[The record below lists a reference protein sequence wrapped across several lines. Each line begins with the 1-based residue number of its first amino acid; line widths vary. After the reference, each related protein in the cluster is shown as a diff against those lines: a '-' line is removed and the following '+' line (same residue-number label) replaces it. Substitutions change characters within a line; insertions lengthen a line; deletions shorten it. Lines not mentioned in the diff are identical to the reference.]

1 MGKSVIK
8 RKVDETGKPI
18 TETVSVKFPITLKTR
33 KEIDWLKSLHAVYV
47 DNVNFILGQLKERF
61 FEPFTVTAPDG
72 KKIKLTLFD
81 VFDRKFK
88 MELPFTYRGSECNKS
103 LRLYPCREIF
113 NNKCPLAGISKDD
126 IIARFKETLDGH
138 TGKDTVVP
146 SYFVNETVF
155 TKVDGIITTYV
166 MKKLGRISGCR
177 DKTWFECCR
186 ETAGNNTDNDI
197 DKAVLSAQLSRTGI
211 NINGY
216 INRKV
221 ETTYKWSSKDTCK
234 VAGESFPVPAPD
246 YGSKKFCKCYFD
258 AVKLF
263 IEKFNERFPV
273 MKKMTVLPLPSSVI
287 DVKHRNMHNYY
298 DTPGTITNIPSV
310 KGEKSKIEFF
320 MHTVSGH
327 SFDYYP
333 EDIEAA
339 LKKEPKL
346 QISFTGDIRN
356 CQASEPVN
364 TGMFATMPVIRPVT
378 ETALSET
385 PKEND
390 GIGIDLNVST
400 YLMNTTLPFEETT
413 GAVDWT
419 EAIHAFREEHPDD
432 FVFTAAPSRVITK
445 MTELADKG
453 KSDMLNIGLLVG
465 LRDYKPISEKYGWEP
480 SRDPLDHLFRWM
492 LDRKSGEK
500 YFYGENQRIII
511 GYTKL
516 FRKYVRKETANRYR
530 YFAEQSKWD
539 KAHSNGEVFADAAVA
554 KELMEERAV
563 ISRNIDTTLSHLLV
577 NGLFNVCKNQERLSY
592 ISMED
597 INLNEIRITRRVV
610 PAYVMAK
617 RNWGM
622 TGGKLAVN
630 GGTVSFDYSGT
641 YDSSCISGNEY
652 WGVRAVK
659 HGPEHG
665 HIEVTVVPTEKNIER
680 SFQDWADHYTNKAL
694 HLSSIKHTVET
705 LCRKRAIHFT
715 TVKPEYTSS
724 VCSACRVKKFKAE
737 KSNKLSLEKTLAKPM
752 NYRQDRIFVCGNP
765 GCTMHGKV
773 QDADGNAAKNILLKT
788 VLGKNYYVKV

>member
-1 MGKSVIK
+1 MGRSVIK

-18 TETVSVKFPITLKTR
+18 TETVSVKFPITFKV
-33 KEIDWLKSLHAVYV
+33 KKDIDWLKSLHAVYV
-47 DNVNFILGQLKERF
+47 DNVNFVLGKLKECF
-61 FEPFTVTAPDG
+61 FEPFTVKTSDG
-72 KKIKLTLFD
+72 KSVKLTLFD
-81 VFDRKFK
+81 IFDKKFK
-88 MELPFTYRGSECNKS
+88 VDLPFTYKGAECNKS

-113 NNKCPLAGISKDD
+113 NNKCPLAGVTKDD
-126 IIARFKETLDGH
+126 VIAQFKDTLDRY
-138 TGKDTVVP
+138 TGKYTVVP

-155 TKVDGIITTYV
+155 TKVDGIMTSYV
-166 MKKLGRISGCR
+166 MRKLGRISGGK
-177 DKTWFECCR
+177 DKTWFESCR
-186 ETAGNNTDNDI
+186 EIADRNTGNDI
-197 DKAVLSAQLSRTGI
+197 EKAVLTAQLVRTGV

-216 INRKV
+216 VNGKI
-221 ETTYKWSSKDTCK
+221 ETAYKWSAKDTCK
-234 VAGESFPVPAPD
+234 VAGESFPVHAPD
-246 YGSKKFCKCYFD
+246 YTSRKFRKCYFD
-258 AVKLF
+258 AVGLF
-263 IEKFNERFPV
+263 IEKFVDKFPT
-273 MKKMTVLPLPSSVI
+273 MKKITVLPLPSSVL
-287 DVKHRNMHNYY
+287 DLKHRNLHNYY
-298 DTPGTITNIPSV
+298 DTPGTLTNVPSV

-333 EDIEAA
+333 DDIQAA

-346 QISFTGDIRN
+346 QVSFAGDIRN
-356 CQASEPVN
+356 CPVDKPVN
-364 TGMFATMPVIRPVT
+364 TGLFATMPVTREIT
-378 ETALSET
+378 ETTLAET
-385 PKEND
+385 LKEND

-400 YLMNTTLPFEETT
+400 YLMNTTLPFAETA

-432 FVFTAAPSRVITK
+432 FVFTNAPSRVVTK
-445 MTELADKG
+445 MNELADKG
-453 KSDMLNIGLLVG
+453 RSDTLNIGLLVG
-465 LRDYKPISEKYGWEP
+465 LRDYKLISEKHDWEP
-480 SRDPLDHLFRWM
+480 SADPLAHLFKWM
-492 LDRKSGEK
+492 LDRKSGKK

-539 KAHSNGEVFADAAVA
+539 KAHGKDEAFADTATA
-554 KELMEERAV
+554 KKLMEERAA
-563 ISRNIDTTLSHLLV
+563 ISGNIDITLSHLLV
-577 NGLFNVCKNQERLSY
+577 NGMFNACKKPERLSY
-592 ISMED
+592 VSMED

-630 GGTVSFDYSGT
+630 GDIVSFDYSGT

-652 WGVRAVK
+652 WDVRAIK

-665 HIEVTVVPTEKNIER
+665 HIEVSVEPTEKNIER

-705 LCRKRAIHFT
+705 LCRKRAIHFA

-752 NYRQDRIFVCGNP
+752 NYRQDRVFVCGNP
-765 GCTMHGKV
+765 DCTMHGKV